1 VGDGPSDSIRSRPG
15 AVSEPS
21 NRVLKSVK
29 TGKKELFP
37 CTFEELF
44 EARVT
49 NRHGTPRYPVFKTTI
64 LSTATVPYS
73 PLIASIGLTRSA
85 RSVGKSEPANATNS
99 VRPTATTKVIASL
112 GSRPKSSV
120 LMPRAEA

>member
-1 VGDGPSDSIRSRPG
+1 MTEG
-15 AVSEPS
+15 ASTMATSSGED
-21 NRVLKSVK
+21 RKR
-29 TGKKELFP
+29 ELFP

-73 PLIASIGLTRSA
+73 ALIASIGLTRSA